1 MEGEVPWGPCIGGPL
16 EAECWE
22 GRGIRGRKLGKK
34 DVEFELGVRSERNAG
49 GDSMEGRGCP
59 DVHGQG
65 DARVGEKENVPRS
78 RARVD

>member
-1 MEGEVPWGPCIGGPL
+1 MKCPGVPALEGPQ

-34 DVEFELGVRSERNAG
+34 DVEFEIGVRSERNAG

-59 DVHGQG
+59 DVHGQR
-65 DARVGEKENVPRS
+65 DARVGEQENVPRS
-78 RARVD
+78 RPRVD